1 MLIIREAQLRVLSE
15 YARGDLQARMLAH
28 LRRFFPARCAAL
40 GERETED
47 LIAHGVERAR
57 RYNLDTE
64 AEICK
69 YLNLM
74 FSFGRDFDT
83 EQDWAARVLT
93 GRDRGAPD
101 SLIDRLYSL
110 ALVNENRALDHA

>member
-1 MLIIREAQLRVLSE
+1 MLIIRAEQLEVLSA
-15 YARGDLQARMLAH
+15 YAREDLQARMLEH
-28 LRRFFPARCAAL
+28 VRRFFPARCNKL
-40 GERETED
+40 GELETQAF
-47 LIAHGVERAR
+47 IAHGVERAK

-74 FSFGRDFDT
+74 FSFGREFDT
-83 EQDWAARVLT
+83 EQDWAARVLS
-93 GRDRGAPD
+93 GRDRGGQG

-110 ALVNENRALDHA
+110 ALVNENRALDPA